1 MNTQPTR
8 ARQPRRLSFPLFIAL
23 AMSLVV
29 LVVAL
34 VLAGQ
39 TYREAMAQSL
49 AEQERQLDNLTRML
63 RLRVTA
69 NRNLVTAQLRLMAQS
84 KLQEAASWPERE
96 RFLPQLMELLP
107 RSGANSSVF
116 ARFDNGDQL
125 MLTRQP
131 GGDARW
137 QVRQFDAAS
146 QQERLILLDEDGA
159 PRQRSRRDVALPAH
173 LGQAQFE
180 QALASDRT
188 VQLPLMSLWPGEPPV
203 IATLQAASN
212 HRSVFGVAAAL
223 TDIRTAIAQQ
233 IGALEGY
240 LLVIDRHSR
249 RLIHADPA
257 LLGANQAAAPLLT
270 DLPHP
275 LLRALAQTLSPAP
288 ERHDPHGVTL
298 TLPKGE
304 QWQIRHLDEGTRPDV
319 ELLYAV
325 PADLLHQRAVAKAR
339 QFTLSLL
346 LCFAPAIPLIG
357 WMTRRMSRPLHQL
370 TQEIGRIGAFQLD
383 ERPLPEAPVSEFH
396 ALVQAIRR
404 MRDALRNFVNIGES
418 LVAKQDLLP
427 LLQGMLEET
436 NLALQAEGGAIL
448 LREGDAFTLAAACW
462 HGREL
467 PAMATPLSLEH
478 HALFARPLQGHP
490 HWSDLDDALW
500 RPLAF
505 FGQRPSGAG
514 VAIEPLK
521 DHGGRLEGFMLF
533 VLPAMAPTRRDGHL
547 ALLRACSGSAAS
559 AVLTQR
565 LLHEQ
570 KSLLDAMV
578 RLLADTIDAKSP
590 HTGGHCRRVPE
601 LALQLARAA
610 SASQEGELAGFT
622 PGPDQWEAIELASWL
637 HDCGKITT
645 PEFVVDKATKLE
657 TPYNRIHEIRT
668 RFEVLKRD
676 ALIAALDARLS
687 SDEQAAARAAIAPQW
702 CELDEEFAFVARCNQ
717 GNEFMRDE
725 DQARVRAI
733 GKRTWLRTLSLRLG
747 LSHEE
752 RARLPAGAEQL
763 PACEPLLS
771 DRPEQRIPHAAPPPT
786 DPRFTLQS
794 PECLYDQGELHNLT
808 VSRGTLTHEERY
820 KINEHIIQTI
830 RMLEALPFPRHLAEV
845 PLMAGGHHERA
856 DGKGYPAG
864 LTSEQTHLCARIIA
878 IADVFEAL
886 TASDRPYKSPKRLG
900 EALAIMRKM
909 TDGGHFDPALFALF
923 VSSGIWRN
931 YGQQHLASDQCDEVD
946 EVALLAGL

>member
-1 MNTQPTR
+1 MNTQLTR
-8 ARQPRRLSFPLFIAL
+8 ARQPQRLSFPLFIAL

-34 VLAGQ
+34 VLASQ
-39 TYREAMAQSL
+39 TYRETMAQSL
-49 AEQERQLDNLTRML
+49 ADQEHQFDNLTRML

-69 NRNLVTAQLRLMAQS
+69 NQNLITAQLRLMAQS
-84 KLQEAASWPERE
+84 KLQEAANWPDRE

-107 RSGANSSVF
+107 RSGASSSVF

-125 MLTRQP
+125 MLTHQP
-131 GGDARW
+131 DADVRW

-146 QQERLILLDEDGA
+146 QQERLILLGEDGA
-159 PRQRSRRDVALPAH
+159 PLQRSHHDVALPAH
-173 LGQAQFE
+173 LEQAQFE
-180 QALASDRT
+180 QALTSNHT
-188 VQLPLMSLWPGEPPV
+188 VQLPLMSLWSGEPPV

-212 HRSVFGVAAAL
+212 HRSVFGVTAAL
-223 TDIRTAIAQQ
+223 TDIRDAMVQQ

-249 RLIHADPA
+249 RLIHGDPA
-257 LLGANQAAAPLLT
+257 LLGDNKEAAPLLT
-270 DLPHP
+270 DLSHP
-275 LLRALAQTLSPAP
+275 LLNALTQARSSDLD
-288 ERHDPHGVTL
+288 RHDLHGFTL

-304 QWQIRHLDEGTRPDV
+304 QWQIRHLDEGSHPDL

-325 PADLLHQRAVAKAR
+325 PADLLHQRAVTKAR

-357 WMTRRMSRPLHQL
+357 WMTQRMSRPLHQL
-370 TQEIGRIGAFQLD
+370 TQEIGRIGAFELD

-404 MRDALRNFVNIGES
+404 MRGALRNFINIGES
-418 LVAKQDLLP
+418 LVAKQDLRP
-427 LLQGMLEET
+427 LLQGMLVET

-448 LREGDAFTLAAACW
+448 LREGDAFTLAATCW

-467 PAMATPLSLEH
+467 PPMTTPLSLERH
-478 HALFARPLQGHP
+478 PLFARPLEGHP
-490 HWSDLDDALW
+490 HWSDLDDSLW
-500 RPLAF
+500 RPLSF
-505 FGQRPSGAG
+505 FGERPPGAG

-533 VLPAMAPTRRDGHL
+533 VLPAMAPTRRNGHL

-570 KSLLDAMV
+570 KGLLDAMV
-578 RLLADTIDAKSP
+578 RLLAGTIDAKSP

-601 LALQLARAA
+601 LALQLARCA

-637 HDCGKITT
+637 HDCGKIAT

-676 ALIAALDARLS
+676 ALIATLDERLP
-687 SDEQAAARAAIAPQW
+687 SDEQAATRAAVAPQW
-702 CELDEEFAFVARCNQ
+702 RELDEEFAFVARCNL
-717 GNEFMRDE
+717 GNEFMCED

-747 LSHEE
+747 LSDQEL
-752 RARLPAGAEQL
+752 ARLPAGTEPL

-786 DPRFTLQS
+786 DPRFTLR
-794 PECLYDQGELHNLT
+794 PPKCLYDQGELHNLT
-808 VSRGTLTHEERY
+808 VSRGTLTPEERY

-830 RMLEALPFPRHLAEV
+830 RMLEALPFPHHLAEV
-845 PLMAGGHHERA
+845 PLMVGGHHERA

-864 LTSEQTHLCARIIA
+864 LTGEQTHLCARIIA

-886 TASDRPYKSPKRLG
+886 TASDRPYKRPKRLG

-909 TDGGHFDPALFALF
+909 TEGGHFDPTLFALF
-923 VSSGIWRN
+923 VSSGIWRD
-931 YGQQHLASDQCDEVD
+931 YGQRHLSPAQCDEVN